1 MRPTRGFTCIGPG
14 QPYPPI
20 WPCSTRG
27 FPCLRCRHRSGGL
40 LPHRF
45 TLTGASPELACAR
58 FCLRRPPSAFHTGGF
73 VSVAL
78 SVAESSR
85 IQPPGVT
92 RRVALSVFEN
102 GGVRTFLQRA
112 PCGQRASDHPIR
124 PLFSLYLIP
133 APDCLLLATSGG
145 RNISANGPG
154 TLLLYRSGRARRGHS
169 VAAKA
174 RK

>member
-45 TLTGASPELACAR
+45 TLACASLNWPAEG
-58 FCLRRPPSAFHTGGF
+58 FASCRPPSEILTGGF

-92 RRVALSVFEN
+92 RRVALHPEK
-102 GGVRTFLQRA
+102 A
-112 PCGQRASDHPIR
+112 PEERSKGISESGLSSSALTVQQRASDHPTR
-124 PLFSLYLIP
+124 PL
-133 APDCLLLATSGG
+133 G
-145 RNISANGPG
+145 
-154 TLLLYRSGRARRGHS
+154 LLY
-169 VAAKA
+169 
-174 RK
+174 